1 MIYRPIGGGGR
12 LLLLLAF
19 LAFAL
24 AAVALVVITVRGGEG
39 PPAWFTALWLAAIV
53 WNAYWWL
60 FRICVEVRVDGPT
73 LEWSAPLRRARAPL
87 AEVIRIRAF
96 RFGRQLA
103 VVELQRRRPLLVPV
117 RFGFGN
123 LERAIAAGAPQV
135 VIDES

>member
-1 MIYRPIGGGGR
+1 MIYRPIGGWGR
-12 LLLLLAF
+12 PLLLLAF
-19 LAFAL
+19 LVFAL
-24 AAVALVVITVRGGEG
+24 AAAAVVVITVWGGEG
-39 PPAWFTALWLAAIV
+39 PPAWFIALWLVALV

-73 LEWSAPLRRARAPL
+73 LEWSAPLRRASAPL
-87 AEVIRIRAF
+87 AEVIRIRAS
-96 RFGRQLA
+96 RLGHQLA
-103 VVELQRRRPLLVPV
+103 VVELQRRGPLLVPV